1 MVANNDAQSE
11 DAVLVSD
18 GGGVRTITLNR
29 PERLNAIDLPMIEQL
44 EAAITS
50 AQADDNISVLHFRG
64 AGRAFCAG
72 DDVNAQSAICEAG
85 EGALRQQLATL
96 QRISELLTLGE
107 KLTVVEVQ
115 GWAIGAGVSWALNC
129 DFRFWG
135 EKARAFFPEVGFGT
149 FVTGGATY
157 LLPALLGSQ
166 LAADLL
172 FAGTKLAASSPQ
184 AAGLVHSIYPEA
196 DLEAASAKFAQKLA
210 ALPVTAARLMK
221 RSLAAGIA
229 DGFRSALLQEVEA
242 CVATTLDPGTLAN
255 MRAAI
260 DSNK

>member
-1 MVANNDAQSE
+1 MVVNSEVRSE

-18 GGGVRTITLNR
+18 SGGVRTITLNR
-29 PERLNAIDLPMIEQL
+29 PEQLNAINLLMIEQL

-50 AQADDNISVLHFRG
+50 AQTDDNIRILRFRG

-115 GWAIGAGVSWALNC
+115 GWAIGAGFSWALNC

-135 EKARAFFPEVGFGT
+135 EKARAF
-149 FVTGGATY
+149 
-157 LLPALLGSQ
+157 
-166 LAADLL
+166 
-172 FAGTKLAASSPQ
+172 SPKW
-184 AAGLVHSIYPEA
+184 V
-196 DLEAASAKFAQKLA
+196 SA
-210 ALPVTAARLMK
+210 PS
-221 RSLAAGIA
+221 SLAAQPISSLLYSVRNWLRICFSLVQNLPLPRRRRRA
-229 DGFRSALLQEVEA
+229 SYTASAQRSISKRHQQNSLRNSLRSQ
-242 CVATTLDPGTLAN
+242 
-255 MRAAI
+255 
-260 DSNK
+260 